1 MRSKLIEK
9 RKELD
14 AKRERMSAV
23 LKEAGDDLDMDKITT
38 LEGDSAGKAQQIRTL
53 HDEINDIGTE
63 VDELAETVKMADG
76 FTDLEGRRREHREKA
91 GLEHPSDLGDLY
103 KLMQQRGEP
112 VKSFG
117 ELAIESEAIKDYKG
131 GQGPISEID
140 YDIKAI
146 MTTATGWVP
155 ETTRGP
161 RLIDF
166 VTRPIQVTDTIPGTT
181 TNQIAI
187 KYMQETTFTNAAAET
202 AEGVAKPEAAL
213 ALTEQTDPVRK
224 IAVWI
229 PVTDEQ
235 MEDVPQVQGYINNR
249 LPFMV
254 KQRLDRQILIGDGI
268 APNLKGITARA
279 GIQTQAKGADPVPDA
294 FYKAL
299 TKVMLTGAG
308 NGGALPNVMYM
319 NPLDWQTVRL
329 LRTADGIYIWG
340 SPSDNGP
347 PRMWGHSVVLAEGL
361 TQGTGLVGDTSYA
374 ELATKKGI
382 TLHVSDSHS
391 DFFIL
396 NQLAIRAEMRAALV
410 VYRPAAFCT
419 VTGI

>member
-1 MRSKLIEK
+1 MKSKLVEK

-14 AKRERMSAV
+14 AKRKKLAEVFA
-23 LKEAGDDLDMDKITT
+23 EAGDDLDMELVTT
-38 LEGDSAGKAQQIRTL
+38 FEGDSAAKAKQIKDH
-53 HDEINDIGTE
+53 HDEINVLSTE
-63 VDELAETVKMADG
+63 VDELAETVKIAEG
-76 FTDLEGRRREHREKA
+76 FSLEEKRHEERRTQ
-91 GLEHPSDLGDLY
+91 LEHPADLGDMY
-103 KLMQQRGEP
+103 KLMQHMQTP

-117 ELAIESEAIKDYKG
+117 EIAIESDAIKEYKG
-131 GQGPISEID
+131 GQGPISEIE

-161 RLIDF
+161 RFIDL
-166 VTRPIQVTDTIPGTT
+166 VTRPIQVTDTIPTTT

-213 ALTEQTDPVRK
+213 GLTEQTDPVRK

-254 KQRLDRQILIGDGI
+254 KQRLDTQILVGDGT
-268 APNLKGITARA
+268 APNLSGILDRV
-279 GIQTQAKGADPVPDA
+279 GIQTQAKGADPIPDA
-294 FYKAL
+294 FYKAMV
-299 TKVMLTGAG
+299 KVMLTGAG
-308 NGGALPNVMYM
+308 NGGAIPNAMYM
-319 NPLDWQTVRL
+319 NPLNWQTVRL

-340 SPSDNGP
+340 SPAEMGP
-347 PRMWGHSVVLAEGL
+347 NRMWGLTVVLAEGL
-361 TQGTGLVGDTSYA
+361 TLGTGLVGDTSYL
-374 ELATKKGI
+374 ELAIKKGI
-382 TLHVSDSHS
+382 TLQVSDSHA
-391 DFFIL
+391 DYFIL
-396 NQLAIRAEMRAALV
+396 NQLAIRAEMRCALV
-410 VYRPAAFCT
+410 VYRPAAWCQ